1 MPLKQKKNELETKL
15 EKISSKIEREYIKK
29 QIKGCEARISD
40 IGLEPYKAAKEGIP
54 KLEQDIKIF
63 EAKLEY
69 RNMSVKD
76 LEQES
81 KKLYDQAKTLRAE
94 GKTFEAKEALRKFSV
109 IQDIL
114 LEDTNFE
121 AALAKKEFMDG
132 IENMTSEQLK
142 ENIETERAEAKSILT
157 PCKTKQDY
165 QVVKNRAKNCLRRLQ
180 AYQSQLESID
190 PKVAKEAAFNREV
203 RLKTK
208 SLEERLINLIVSDL
222 PEVPEGKVEVESE
235 KEHIAELEDLG

>member
-1 MPLKQKKNELETKL
+1 
-15 EKISSKIEREYIKK
+15 
-29 QIKGCEARISD
+29 
-40 IGLEPYKAAKEGIP
+40 
-54 KLEQDIKIF
+54 
-63 EAKLEY
+63 
-69 RNMSVKD
+69 MSVKD

-114 LEDTNFE
+114 LEYTNFE

-142 ENIETERAEAKSILT
+142 ENIKNERANAKSILMKH
-157 PCKTKQDY
+157 CKTKKEY
-165 QVVKNRAKNCLRRLQ
+165 QVVQQRAKNCLRRLQ

-190 PKVAKEAAFNREV
+190 PKAAEDAALKKEA
-203 RLKTK
+203 LQKTK
-208 SLEERLINLIVSDL
+208 DLPDVPKTDLEERLAKVIISDL
-222 PEVPEGKVEVESE
+222 PEVPEGEVELE
-235 KEHIAELEDLG
+235 KEKEKGLVAELEDWG